1 MSVIFLRAIILY
13 ALIIFSVRLMGKRQ
27 IGELQPSELV
37 ITILV
42 SNIATLPI
50 EDSSVPML
58 MGIVPILTLVCLD
71 ILMSWLTLKNRRL
84 RRIVSGTPKVIIRDG
99 IIDQEQ
105 LKILRFSIDDLME
118 AIHEYNI
125 FDISEVQFAVVE
137 TTGKISVYQKFQSQT
152 VTPEMLKLKGA
163 SSNPP
168 VIVIDD
174 GILLKNALSAV
185 KRDKTWIEEILKKNR
200 LLISEV
206 FLMTVTEEGSYKLV
220 KKEKKVLR
228 IKFCA
233 GILLALMI
241 FCASSLWVIKS
252 ESEKLCR
259 LTENVKILSENEKTG
274 EAMEACHELARF
286 WESYYK
292 LLSVFVKGDKLIGIN
307 ASVAKIKPY
316 LEEENEELK
325 AELDSIIYQV
335 SGFLKPNFLIFI
347 MFFKSCRQAR
357 K

>member
-13 ALIIFSVRLMGKRQ
+13 ALIVFSVRLMGKRQ

-50 EDSSVPML
+50 EDSSIPML

-105 LKILRFSIDDLME
+105 LRILRFSIDDLME

-137 TTGKISVYQKFQSQT
+137 TTGKISVYQKFQSQS
-152 VTPEMLKLKGA
+152 VTPEMLKLKG
-163 SSNPP
+163 SSQNPP

-174 GILLKNALSAV
+174 GILLKNALNAV
-185 KRDKTWIEEILKKNR
+185 KKDKPWIESVLRKNS
-200 LLISEV
+200 LSIPEV
-206 FLMTVTEEGSYKLV
+206 FLMTVTESGSYRLI
-220 KKEKKVLR
+220 KKE
-228 IKFCA
+228 
-233 GILLALMI
+233 
-241 FCASSLWVIKS
+241 
-252 ESEKLCR
+252 
-259 LTENVKILSENEKTG
+259 N
-274 EAMEACHELARF
+274 
-286 WESYYK
+286 
-292 LLSVFVKGDKLIGIN
+292 KGDKN
-307 ASVAKIKPY
+307 
-316 LEEENEELK
+316 
-325 AELDSIIYQV
+325 
-335 SGFLKPNFLIFI
+335 
-347 MFFKSCRQAR
+347 
-357 K
+357 

>member
-220 KKEKKVLR
+220 KKEKK
-228 IKFCA
+228 
-233 GILLALMI
+233 
-241 FCASSLWVIKS
+241 S
-252 ESEKLCR
+252 
-259 LTENVKILSENEKTG
+259 VKN
-274 EAMEACHELARF
+274 
-286 WESYYK
+286 
-292 LLSVFVKGDKLIGIN
+292 
-307 ASVAKIKPY
+307 
-316 LEEENEELK
+316 
-325 AELDSIIYQV
+325 
-335 SGFLKPNFLIFI
+335 
-347 MFFKSCRQAR
+347 
-357 K
+357 